1 MDALLISLLIWKC
14 PFLRF
19 LLRSSDRYGFLVG
32 LERGTSFFLVDVD
45 KPKFA
50 IMISK
55 YSLLLSVILGLQFFN
70 ANEGKTP
77 PFLSLHPYTHPWTLL
92 LWHQNSPT
100 LRSHDVL
107 EGRCLLQ
114 FLFVLY
120 TIRIFTPCED
130 TVENWEYKKSTR
142 HSSYEKA
149 NAMNFHEDWTIN
161 NLTFTQYSTGKIFSF
176 I

>member
-55 YSLLLSVILGLQFFN
+55 YSLLLSAITNFGAAIFQCQWRKN
-70 ANEGKTP
+70 P
-77 PFLSLHPYTHPWTLL
+77 
-92 LWHQNSPT
+92 
-100 LRSHDVL
+100 VL
-107 EGRCLLQ
+107 KVRCLLQ
-114 FLFVLY
+114 FP
-120 TIRIFTPCED
+120 IRILTPCGD

-142 HSSYEKA
+142 HSSYEKV